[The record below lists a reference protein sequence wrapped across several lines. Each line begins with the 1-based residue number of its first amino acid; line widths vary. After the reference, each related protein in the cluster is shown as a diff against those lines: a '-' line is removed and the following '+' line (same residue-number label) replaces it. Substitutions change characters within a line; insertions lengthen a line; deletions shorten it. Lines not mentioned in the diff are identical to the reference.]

1 MEEIKSTENTLI
13 IRGEIELTEI
23 RYLKERL
30 AIDGFRVKK
39 TAFLNTWPC
48 KEILN
53 SCDYFCKC
61 L

>member
-30 AIDGFRVKK
+30 AIDGFRGKK
-39 TAFLNTWPC
+39 DCFL
-48 KEILN
+48 EHMAMQRN
-53 SCDYFCKC
+53 S
-61 L
+61 

>member
-13 IRGEIELTEI
+13 IRGEIVLTEI

-30 AIDGFRVKK
+30 AIDGFRVK
-39 TAFLNTWPC
+39 TAAFLNTWPC

-53 SCDYFCKC
+53 SCYYFSKC